1 MCVGVHRMP
10 RLFLV
15 SMPTTESMYRQFEE
29 DFDKLR
35 TRLIRMGSLAEEQ
48 VELAFRALLEGNTAL
63 AELVIDRDDK
73 LDKLDVKIDKHVQRI
88 FALSQPVARDL
99 RLLLAAIK
107 INNECERIGDYAVI
121 VARLAF
127 DPDARQLANRI
138 GMERITRATF
148 TMVKASLDA
157 FIESDPEL
165 AKHVLATDDVV
176 DALERELSAAIIA
189 QMEANPS
196 LIKSG
201 TRLIIGLH
209 NIERIAD
216 RATNIAEN
224 VIFLAEAQLV
234 RHQSI
239 EGEVPPLEA
248 EEGERSPSDGDPQ

>member
-1 MCVGVHRMP
+1 
-10 RLFLV
+10 
-15 SMPTTESMYRQFEE
+15 MYRQFEE

-48 VELAFRALLEGNTAL
+48 VEFAFRALLEGNTAL
-63 AELVIDRDDK
+63 AELVIERDDK
-73 LDKLDVKIDKHVQRI
+73 VDKLDVKIDKHVQRI

-107 INNECERIGDYAVI
+107 INNEFERIGDYAVV

-127 DPDARQLANRI
+127 DPRARELAERT
-138 GMERITRATF
+138 GFERITRATY

-157 FIESDPEL
+157 FIEGDTEL
-165 AKHVLATDDVV
+165 AKHVLATDDIV
-176 DALERELSAAIIA
+176 DNLERELSAALIE
-189 QMEANPS
+189 QMEADTG

-224 VIFLAEAQLV
+224 VIFWAEAQLV
-234 RHQSI
+234 RHQHHQ
-239 EGEVPPLEA
+239 GEVPPPPTDEA
-248 EEGERSPSDGDPQ
+248 ESSSAEEDSQ

>member
-1 MCVGVHRMP
+1 MKIGAVQLCVCVASRRGATIAI
-10 RLFLV
+10 
-15 SMPTTESMYRQFEE
+15 PTMQNLSGEGSMYRQFEE

-35 TRLIRMGSLAEEQ
+35 TRLIRMGSLVEEQ
-48 VELAFRALLEGNTAL
+48 VELAFRALLEGNATL
-63 AELVIDRDDK
+63 AELVIERDDK
-73 LDKLDVKIDKHVQRI
+73 VDKLDLKIDKQVQRI

-107 INNECERIGDYAVI
+107 INNEFERIGDYAVI

-127 DPDARQLANRI
+127 DSDAHMLAERV
-138 GMERITRATF
+138 GFERITRATF

-157 FIESDPEL
+157 FVGNDPEL

-189 QMEANPS
+189 QMEATPR

-224 VIFLAEAQLV
+224 VIFLAEAQTV
-234 RHQSI
+234 RWVGCRVS
-239 EGEVPPLEA
+239 G
-248 EEGERSPSDGDPQ
+248 